1 MADPSPNLFHFA
13 TGELSQD
20 AFIAWLISW
29 AHPEYASNNAALHQT
44 GVELLT
50 TLLQKCGHPI
60 PEKITSVD
68 VQMQV
73 KNIDLLVMINKTI
86 PLVIEDKTFTSD
98 HSGQLERYLDE
109 IRNRCPDFTG
119 DIPAIYFKTGDQSNY
134 RSAEQA
140 KYKVFNRSDFLKVL
154 QSGIERGVESDIF
167 MNYRDHLK
175 QLDDEI
181 ESFWSTPVHEWKSKW
196 NGWVG
201 FFKLLQEK
209 LGGGEWGYVPNT
221 SGGFMCF
228 HWQHMSSTPD
238 MTDFDV
244 YPQLEETRFCFKLK
258 LLDVKRQAEEWENWH
273 QKLMSAA
280 KTLAFPLER
289 PSRRKNGRWMTVGI
303 NEGYLQ
309 SGPDGLLDIDAT
321 VAVLKKAEEVLKAAA
336 QI

>member
-1 MADPSPNLFHFA
+1 MGHSSPNLFHFA

-29 AHPEYASNNAALHQT
+29 ADPEYASTDASLHET

-50 TLLQKCGHPI
+50 TLLEKTGHPR

-68 VQMQV
+68 VQIQV

-98 HSGQLERYLDE
+98 HSGQLERYLVE
-109 IRNRCPDFTG
+109 IRNRYQDFTG

-154 QSGIERGVESDIF
+154 QSGIERGITSDILI
-167 MNYRDHLK
+167 NYRDHLK

-181 ESFWSTPVHEWKSKW
+181 ESFWSTPVDEWKPNW

-209 LGGGEWGYVPNT
+209 LGEGEWGYVPNT

-228 HWQHMSSTPD
+228 DWQHLSSNPD
-238 MTDFDV
+238 TTDFDV
-244 YPQLEETRFCFKLK
+244 YPQLEETRFCFKIK
-258 LLDVKRQAEEWENWH
+258 VLDVDQQTEQWKRWH
-273 QKLMSAA
+273 QKLMSAV
-280 KTLAFPLER
+280 KTLSFPLER
-289 PSRRKNGRWMTVGI
+289 PSRRKNGKTMTVAL
-303 NEGYLQ
+303 NDDYLQ
-309 SGPDGLLDIDAT
+309 KDSGGYLDIDAT
-321 VAVLKKAEEVLKAAA
+321 VAVLKKAEEVLKTAAA
-336 QI
+336 L

>member
-1 MADPSPNLFHFA
+1 MGHSSPNLFHFA

-29 AHPEYASNNAALHQT
+29 AHPDFASLNGPLHQT
-44 GVELLT
+44 GVELLN
-50 TLLQKCGHPI
+50 TLLEKTGHPR
-60 PEKITSVD
+60 PEQITSVD

-73 KNIDLLVMINKTI
+73 KNIDLLVMINGLI

-154 QSGIERGVESDIF
+154 QSGIERGVTSDIF
-167 MNYRDHLK
+167 INYRDHLK

-181 ESFWSTPVHEWKSKW
+181 ESFRSTPVDEWKTKW

-201 FFKLLQEK
+201 FFKLIQQK
-209 LGGGEWGYVPNT
+209 LGEGEWGYVPT
-221 SGGFMCF
+221 VSGGFMCI
-228 HWQHMSSTPD
+228 HWHHSNPTPE
-238 MTDFDV
+238 MPDFEL
-244 YPQLEETRFCFKLK
+244 YLQLEEAKLCFKVQV
-258 LLDVKRQAEEWENWH
+258 LDVKQQAVQWEKWH
-273 QKLMSAA
+273 KKLKDASEF
-280 KTLAFPLER
+280 LSFPFKR
-289 PSRRKNGRWMTVGI
+289 PARRKNGNWMTVGF
-303 NEGYLQ
+303 NEEYLQ
-309 SGPDGLLDIDAT
+309 KDSEGLLDIDAT
-321 VAVLKKAEEVLKAAA
+321 VAVLNKAEEVLKAAA
-336 QI
+336 KS